1 MSERDYAVCFHP
13 KIIERI
19 ALTAPDANE
28 RLARY
33 RETSPG

>member
-13 KIIERI
+13 KIIEQI
-19 ALTAPDANE
+19 DLTAPDADA

-33 RETSPG
+33 EETAPG